1 VSVLN
6 QTGLSLRNK
15 LIMINNN
22 KKQYIKVRTCP
33 TRDCMRQKIFQ
44 NYYKKRRTHMIV
56 HVQNK
61 QKQKQNNDTSLFD
74 RIPLFAHTTN

>member
-22 KKQYIKVRTCP
+22 KKPYIKVRTCP

-44 NYYKKRRTHMIV
+44 NYYKAPYTHDSACTE
-56 HVQNK
+56 QTK
-61 QKQKQNNDTSLFD
+61 TETEQ
-74 RIPLFAHTTN
+74 